1 MKAKNLKDF
10 KAKHN
15 SKLFFDTNVWL
26 YLYYPQHSQVSKTII
41 DRYSSLFSEVLSKNC
56 LIVTDMIQMSELINL
71 TLQLEYKAY
80 CKKNPYLSFKEFR
93 DKNEYKEGLQNA
105 KDFSTNI
112 LKTVTLRG
120 GIFTPEELKTIV
132 NKCDR
137 ADFNDIYFAQ
147 FCYKENAILI
157 THDFDFNALDVEV
170 ELYTCNG
177 RYLE

>member
-1 MKAKNLKDF
+1 MKAKSLKDF
-10 KAKHN
+10 KPKHN

-26 YLYYPQHSQVSKTII
+26 YLYYPQFSEVSKTII
-41 DRYSSLFSEVLSKNC
+41 ERYSNLFNEILNKDC
-56 LIVTDMIQMSELINL
+56 LIITDMIQMSELINL

-80 CKKNPYLSFKEFR
+80 CKKNSYLKFKDFR
-93 DKNEYKEGLQNA
+93 DKNEYKDALESA
-105 KDFSTNI
+105 KNFSANI
-112 LKTVTLRG
+112 LKSVTLRG

-132 NKCDR
+132 NNCDR

-170 ELYTCNG
+170 ELYTCNN
-177 RYLE
+177 RYLQ